1 MSFDIIKERKI
12 MILTKIPVKK
22 KDDYYLVITDAYR
35 VGGKVKRRTVRKVG
49 YLSELKKEYE
59 DPIAH
64 FKEVAREMTEKKK
77 ETGGIENVKL
87 DFSTIA
93 DPSSSFRT
101 GNLVI
106 QKLLGRFSLDYLFRK
121 KRDETKIRCNLG
133 KVFNFLV
140 VNQILSPSSK
150 LRAFGGQGEFYG
162 IKNIC
167 LHDIYRS
174 LQYIDG
180 ISTGIQAK
188 VFEES
193 GKIVGRNVSGVYYD
207 CTNYYFE
214 IEVEDEFRKFGFS
227 KEHRPNPIVQMG
239 LFADADGIPVCYDLF
254 AGSRNEQTSMVPLE
268 KKFLSTLSGSNLI
281 VCADAGL
288 CSANNKYFNSVGNR
302 DYVFVQSLKKVKG
315 YLDDEIFDPASKKWV
330 AVGEKFRYFVRP
342 INDDIKVTLAGR
354 GAVSK
359 RHEANIIVTYDRD
372 FDDYLKSVRKKRVEK
387 AMSIIR
393 NPSKYNRETSKDG
406 KQYIKDITYDKD
418 GQIVEKKLF
427 LDEGKIRAEEKYD
440 GYYAL
445 ITSLV
450 DEDPAKVIRINKKR
464 WAIEDCFRI
473 MKSYLKARPVYLSRE
488 ESIRTH
494 FLVNFVSLTILKII
508 QKKLRES
515 MPHED
520 TTIERIIDSLRMLQ
534 ATKVTDQI
542 YVNGNVDELALA
554 ICNAFD
560 VDLSPK
566 FLRKNYLNSL
576 LN

>member
-1 MSFDIIKERKI
+1 

-22 KDDYYLVITDAYR
+22 KDDYYLAITDAYR
-35 VGGKVKRRTVRKVG
+35 VGGKVKRRTVKKVG

-77 ETGGIENVKL
+77 KTGGIENVKL

-93 DPSSSFRT
+93 DSSSSFRT
-101 GNLVI
+101 GNLII
-106 QKLLGRFSLDYLFRK
+106 QKLLGQFSLDYLFRK
-121 KRDETKIRCNLG
+121 KREETKIKCNLG
-133 KVFNFLV
+133 KIFNFLV
-140 VNQILSPSSK
+140 VNQILSPGSK
-150 LRAFGGQGEFYG
+150 LRAFGGQEGLYG
-162 IKNIC
+162 TKNID

-188 VFEES
+188 MFEES
-193 GKIVGRNVSGVYYD
+193 GKIVGRNVSSVYYD

-214 IEVEDEFRKFGFS
+214 IDVEDEFRKFGFS

-239 LFADADGIPVCYDLF
+239 LFADADGIPICYDLF
-254 AGSRNEQTSMVPLE
+254 AGSRNEQTSMVPIE
-268 KKFLSTLSGSNLI
+268 KKFLSTMSGSNLI

-288 CSANNKYFNSVGNR
+288 CSANNRYFNSVGNR

-315 YLDDEIFDPASKKWV
+315 YLDDEIFDPSNRKWV

-342 INDDIKVTLAGR
+342 INDDIKVKLAGR

-359 RHEANIIVTYDRD
+359 RHEANIIVTYDKD
-372 FDDYLKSVRKKRVEK
+372 FDDYLKSIRKKRVEK
-387 AMSIIR
+387 AMAIIR
-393 NPSKYNRETSKDG
+393 SPSKYDRETSKDG
-406 KQYIKDITYDKD
+406 KQYIRDITYDKD

-427 LDEGKIRAEEKYD
+427 LDEGKIRDEEKYD

-520 TTIERIIDSLRMLQ
+520 TTIEKIIDSLRMLQ

-542 YVNGNVDELALA
+542 YVNGNVDGLALA
-554 ICNAFD
+554 ICNAFG

-566 FLRKNYLNSL
+566 FLRKKYLNSL